1 MVKKFI
7 ELEER
12 MSPEARQR
20 VASRVE
26 HELKQMENAGKETS
40 YERLMPEM
48 CGSENNRPAV
58 NA

>member
-20 VASRVE
+20 VVICVE
-26 HELKQMENAGKETS
+26 HKLKQMENAGKETS
-40 YERLMPEM
+40 YGWLMPDM
-48 CGSENNRPAV
+48 CDAENNRPAV